1 MGRQMLQS
9 YVEAERIFSWRKN
22 EAGTKDYYVKW
33 RNLPYLEA
41 TWEDEFNINN
51 YYQDA
56 LK

>member
-1 MGRQMLQS
+1 MLQS